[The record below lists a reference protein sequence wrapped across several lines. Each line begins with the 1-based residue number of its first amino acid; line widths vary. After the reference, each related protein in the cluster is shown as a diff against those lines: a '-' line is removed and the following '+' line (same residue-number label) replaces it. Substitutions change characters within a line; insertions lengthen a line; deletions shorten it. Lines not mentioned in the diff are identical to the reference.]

1 MSFSDKTVIEAVR
14 EHLESTPSP
23 VGYALRRVHAYPPDN
38 IAVAPAVV
46 IIPGDD
52 TVAYGASNRQITL
65 TLNVTIYVTPQAD
78 LARKYEDLMTWRTW
92 LRDAFIDG
100 VTLDN
105 ASGVSQASVTST
117 NIGTDTWGDA
127 DFLTITATV
136 EVSSVEAI
144 ATSA

>member
-105 ASGVSQASVTST
+105 ASGVAQASVTST

>member
-1 MSFSDKTVIEAVR
+1 
-14 EHLESTPSP
+14 
-23 VGYALRRVHAYPPDN
+23 
-38 IAVAPAVV
+38 V

-52 TVAYGASNRQITL
+52 TIAYGASNRQITL
-65 TLNVTIYVTPQAD
+65 TLNVVIYLTPQAD

-105 ASGVSQASVTST
+105 ASGVAQASVTST

>member
-52 TVAYGASNRQITL
+52 TIAYGASNRQITL
-65 TLNVTIYVTPQAD
+65 TLNVVIYLTPQAD

-105 ASGVSQASVTST
+105 ASGVAQASVTST

>member
-1 MSFSDKTVIEAVR
+1 MSFADKTVIEAVR
-14 EHLESTPSP
+14 EHLESRPSP
-23 VGYALRRVHAYPPDN
+23 VGYALRKVHAYPPDN
-38 IAVAPAVV
+38 IAVAPAAV

-52 TVAYGASNRQITL
+52 TIAYGASNRQITL
-65 TLNVTIYVTPQAD
+65 TLNVVIYLTPQAD

-105 ASGVSQASVTST
+105 ASGVAQASVTST

>member
-1 MSFSDKTVIEAVR
+1 MSFADKTVIEAVQD
-14 EHLESTPSP
+14 HLENKASP
-23 VGYALRRVHAYPPDN
+23 VGYALRKVHAYPPDN
-38 IAVAPAVV
+38 IAVSPAAV

-52 TVAYGASNRQITL
+52 TIAYGASNRQITL
-65 TLNVTIYVTPQAD
+65 TLNVVIYVIPQAD

-100 VTLDN
+100 VTLDD
-105 ASGVSQASVTST
+105 ASGVAQASVTST
-117 NIGTDTWGDA
+117 NIGTDTWGDV

>member
-65 TLNVTIYVTPQAD
+65 TLNVVIYLTPQAD

-105 ASGVSQASVTST
+105 ASGVAQASVTST